1 MSVFSVVG
9 SVIFFLF
16 NLYNYKS
23 LAKNILLRKF
33 SSVLLLFF
41 TLIFTFELAFF
52 LHLTNT
58 SQLLYEIAVY
68 SIGFSF
74 MAFCILAPCDLVL
87 KFIEKRQKNHREI
100 LNFCFDCFVLL
111 SIVLYVGYG
120 AFNALYNLQIT
131 KREVKIKGL
140 EAPLKIA
147 LISDTHIGQMLKRD
161 FSQQL
166 VNKINALKPDMVFIV
181 GDFIDTKASN
191 LQDSLD
197 PFLDLNS
204 TYGTFYVSGN
214 HEYYNGI
221 NALTN
226 KIKALNF
233 NILEN
238 FSLKVAGVNIAG
250 VNDIAGL
257 QFGVNEPDFNAS
269 LNSTDPNAPTIL
281 LTHQPRSIK
290 LIDKE
295 LLKSVDLILSGHTHG
310 GQIFPFSLLVW
321 IQQGYLYGQYNL
333 SERTKLIITSG
344 AGFWGPAMRIG
355 SHSEIVELNL
365 IPSR

>member
-1 MSVFSVVG
+1 MVFFSLIG

-16 NLYNYKS
+16 NLYGYKS
-23 LAKNILLRKF
+23 LAKNVLLNKF
-33 SSVLLLFF
+33 SVGLLLIF

-58 SQLLYEIAVY
+58 NQLLYEISVY
-68 SIGFSF
+68 SLGFSF
-74 MAFCILAPCDLVL
+74 MAFCILAPCDLVM
-87 KFIEKRQKNHREI
+87 KFIQKRQQNHKEA
-100 LNFCFDCFVLL
+100 LKFCFDCFVLL
-111 SIVLYVGYG
+111 SLILYVGYG
-120 AFNALYNLQIT
+120 AFNALYNQQIT

-140 EAPLKIA
+140 ETPLKIA
-147 LISDTHIGQMLKRD
+147 LISDTHIGQMLRKD
-161 FSQQL
+161 FSQKI
-166 VNKINALKPDMVFIV
+166 VDKINALKPDMVFVV
-181 GDFIDTKASN
+181 GDFIDTKINN
-191 LQDSLD
+191 LKDSAE

-221 NALTN
+221 SALTN
-226 KIKALNF
+226 KIKNLNF

-238 FSLKVAGVNIAG
+238 SSLKVAGVNIAG

-257 QFGVNEPDFNAS
+257 NFGINEPDFNAS
-269 LNSTDPNAPTIL
+269 LKNIDPNAPTIL
-281 LTHQPRSIK
+281 LTHQPRSIN

-321 IQQGYLYGQYNL
+321 IQQGYIYGEYKLN
-333 SERTKLIITSG
+333 ERTKLIVTSG

-355 SHSEIVELNL
+355 SNSEIVELNL
-365 IPSR
+365 IPSK